1 MAVILSPGDHWPGR
15 LRSDTLVHNTPLL
28 SGFKKTKL
36 KHGAVCLTSLVFR
49 HLRFGQSPGV
59 APQCPHPSPE
69 LSVSMS
75 YSLWSG
81 TWVWWRYACRGSL
94 PRSLLGKIEFNG
106 RMPLSTR
113 INQMSSSKLWP
124 SIGIVQELEPMIIQ
138 QNHFPKLEIPIL
150 GPPGMAGARAGC
162 PVSVFFLKPILGAAY
177 KRDLKSAIYDAFCL
191 PSYLSCNEGWLKGFT
206 NKFYNSQLV

>member
-1 MAVILSPGDHWPGR
+1 MAVILSWWSLATPVC
-15 LRSDTLVHNTPLL
+15 STPLL

-49 HLRFGQSPGV
+49 HLRFGESLVRTPLVSPPPG
-59 APQCPHPSPE
+59 
-69 LSVSMS
+69 SMS
-75 YSLWSG
+75 YSAGAELV
-81 TWVWWRYACRGSL
+81 TICRGSL
-94 PRSLLGKIEFNG
+94 PRSLHGKIEFNG
-106 RMPLSTR
+106 RMALSTR

-124 SIGIVQELEPMIIQ
+124 SLGIVLELEPMIIQ

-150 GPPGMAGARAGC
+150 GPPGMDGGRAGC

-191 PSYLSCNEGWLKGFT
+191 LSYLSCNEGWLKGFT